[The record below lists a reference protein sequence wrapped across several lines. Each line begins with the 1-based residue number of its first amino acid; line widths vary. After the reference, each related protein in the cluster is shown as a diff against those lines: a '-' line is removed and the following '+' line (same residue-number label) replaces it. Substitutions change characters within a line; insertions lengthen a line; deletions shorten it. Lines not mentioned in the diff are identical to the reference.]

1 MVLKKIKR
9 AVKEYRK
16 SRKDPAIVKV
26 LIKDKG
32 YHVSGL
38 KDRDLT
44 DLFKG
49 KRIKNPKTFLKERKK
64 VIKEMTKKKAKGGVI
79 KTGIRKA
86 AELKK
91 RMVEAREE
99 TLRKS
104 PKGSTLR
111 KISKQ
116 FEEHRKLKKYGRGG
130 QIRTHAKKLKELYA
144 KAKKYAPSKKG
155 LKTSK
160 IYSTVKGAYKGKK
173 TYTPLDN
180 IDIRLN
186 PQRYVKGGTVKRKPN
201 KDRYET
207 GGRVGTVGRVGRA
220 RASMQEIEEAL
231 KGWELSP
238 TQAPKK
244 KSRAR
249 TAGEKVGKT
258 VGKVKKTIKE
268 FKEGYQTGKGK
279 PKGRLGPKSIERM
292 LKPKVKPPTGRPYFH
307 KAPKPYLEEP
317 IRKLAPG
324 MPKKGLKYMQ
334 EGGQAKVE
342 DPRFTPQAQTF
353 EEADAILDLA
363 RKRKPSGVIGQDDI
377 NAAREEYNRRKELRR
392 MRQADTA
399 PTPMPKTSKRT
410 LTKPMQKSAP
420 TFTPGPRFLA
430 DDPSRDLPMAAG
442 PIRRQEQ
449 DRYTIDEGMV
459 IKPTDD
465 YVRRRLGM
473 KEGGSVSSKPKQRGW
488 GKAIK
493 GTKFKGTF

>member
-1 MVLKKIKR
+1 MYKR
-9 AVKEYRK
+9 
-16 SRKDPAIVKV
+16 
-26 LIKDKG
+26 
-32 YHVSGL
+32 
-38 KDRDLT
+38 
-44 DLFKG
+44 
-49 KRIKNPKTFLKERKK
+49 
-64 VIKEMTKKKAKGGVI
+64 
-79 KTGIRKA
+79 
-86 AELKK
+86 
-91 RMVEAREE
+91 
-99 TLRKS
+99 
-104 PKGSTLR
+104 
-111 KISKQ
+111 Q
-116 FEEHRKLKKYGRGG
+116 KLGRGFGRGG

-173 TYTPLDN
+173 TYTPLDA
-180 IDIRLN
+180 IDIRLH

-207 GGRVGTVGRVGRA
+207 GGRVGTVGRA
-220 RASMQEIEEAL
+220 RATRQEMHEVMKKWA
-231 KGWELSP
+231 LSP
-238 TQAPKK
+238 THAPKK

-268 FKEGYQTGKGK
+268 FKEGYQTGKGT

-292 LKPKVKPPTGRPYFH
+292 LKPKVKPPKGRPYFH

-317 IRKLAPG
+317 FRKLTPG

-377 NAAREEYNRRKELRR
+377 NAAREEYNRRKELKR

-399 PTPMPKTSKRT
+399 PIPMPKTSKRT
-410 LTKPMQKSAP
+410 LVKPMDPNRRADSSSRY
-420 TFTPGPRFLA
+420 TPGPSYFA
-430 DDPSRDLPMAAG
+430 DDPSRGLPEAG
-442 PIRRQEQ
+442 PARRPEQ

-465 YVRRRLGM
+465 YIRRRLGM
-473 KEGGSVSSKPKQRGW
+473 KEGGSVLSL
-488 GKAIK
+488 IHI
-493 GTKFKGTF
+493 

>member
-1 MVLKKIKR
+1 MVLGKIIKR
-9 AVKEYRK
+9 VADAHRRARERK
-16 SRKDPAIVKV
+16 KLP
-26 LIKDKG
+26 KG
-32 YHVSGL
+32 A
-38 KDRDLT
+38 DLT
-44 DLFKG
+44 DVFKG
-49 KRIKNPKTFLKERKK
+49 KNIKNPKTFLKERKK

-353 EEADAILDLA
+353 EEPDAILDLA

-410 LTKPMQKSAP
+410 LTKPMQKSEP

-465 YVRRRLGM
+465 YVRRRLCM